1 MLGGILELS
10 SLVPISAVV
19 AVALFCVKELLEFVR
34 RRDSDARKISAL
46 KLLVA
51 RECELNHWTIKSYT
65 RIVSELKDAA
75 EIEDLEKRPSF
86 DIIETSSDKRFFRTS
101 EADGSESGQM
111 WMPDVH
117 RDVLG
122 KYLLEIATLD
132 SEFFEVSESAYD
144 ALAEVQ
150 HVQDHILEREDQAD
164 FIDLADFDLGLGEYS
179 IRELGDAKDALD
191 KLYLYCTGKGLTEH
205 RLR

>member
-1 MLGGILELS
+1 VLDLS

-19 AVALFCVKELLEFVR
+19 AVTLFCTKECLEFVR
-34 RRDSDARKISAL
+34 RRDTDSRKISAL

-51 RECELNHWTIKSYT
+51 RECELNHWTIKSYV
-65 RIVSELKDAA
+65 RIVKALRA
-75 EIEDLEKRPSF
+75 EAEVEVAEERASFGIVEKANG
-86 DIIETSSDKRFFRTS
+86 KLFFRTY
-101 EADGSESGQM
+101 EPDGSESGQM
-111 WMPDVH
+111 WMPEVH

-132 SEFFEVSESAYD
+132 SEFFDVAEHAYD

-150 HVQDHILEREDQAD
+150 HVQDHIRERQNKPEYIALDD
-164 FIDLADFDLGLGEYS
+164 YDVGLGEYS
-179 IRELGDAKDALD
+179 IGELNDGKKTLD
-191 KLYLYCTGKGLTEH
+191 KLYQYCTGKELTSH